1 MRSAFLWPGDFR
13 LTDQERF
20 SLDPESGLPLYLQI
34 AHEFI
39 YRIETGIL
47 KTDDKLPGIRKLA
60 KELGVSFLTVDKAYK
75 WLGERR
81 VVAAMPGV
89 GVKVILTLD
98 SAADAKQRKRLSLF
112 AEKVVADAVKNRL
125 DLMLMAQT
133 VLHRARTHQSN
144 AAAQKLLFVECL
156 PEYVDDYIAELR
168 RALAESNVDIQGILT
183 TDLDRAGI
191 AKKGGGSELDSADY
205 VMTTLY
211 HYDFVQRKV
220 ERHGIKVVALSHTLD
235 QDAIR
240 RIVSIPQDRRIG
252 VLLGPVDPPRSIIK
266 TIEFYRDL
274 APGSISFAVITDP
287 KAVRSLVAK
296 SEILIHTTACSEF
309 IASLPGEKP
318 DTILIRF
325 VPDQEAINK
334 TLMLLN
340 RDKNNAS
347 RTLRS
352 GIRIGD

>member
-1 MRSAFLWPGDFR
+1 

-47 KTDDKLPGIRKLA
+47 RADDRLPGIRKLA

-81 VVAAMPGV
+81 VVAAIPGV

-98 SAADAKQRKRLSLF
+98 SAADAKQRKRLSQF
-112 AEKVVADAVKNRL
+112 ADKVVADAVKNRL

-133 VLHRARTHQSN
+133 VLHRARSHQGDSTRRRV
-144 AAAQKLLFVECL
+144 LFVECL
-156 PEYVDDYIAELR
+156 PGYVDDYIAELGR
-168 RALAESNVDIQGILT
+168 SLAESNVDITGILT
-183 TDLDRAGI
+183 ADLEKAASAR
-191 AKKGGGSELDSADY
+191 KGAGSELDSADY

-211 HYDFVQRKV
+211 HYDFVQRMV
-220 ERHGIKVVALSHTLD
+220 ERHGIKAVALSHTID
-235 QDAIR
+235 QEAIR
-240 RIVSIPQDRRIG
+240 KIVSLPSDLRIG

-296 SEILIHTTACSEF
+296 SEILIHSAACSSF
-309 IASLPGEKP
+309 VASLPGEKP
-318 DTILIRF
+318 KTILIRF

-334 TLMLLN
+334 AQMLLS
-340 RDKNNAS
+340 RDQTNAAT
-347 RTLRS
+347 TLRNRR
-352 GIRIGD
+352 RISE

>member
-1 MRSAFLWPGDFR
+1 

-47 KTDDKLPGIRKLA
+47 KADDRLPGIRKLA

-81 VVAAMPGV
+81 VVAAIPGV

-98 SAADAKQRKRLSLF
+98 SAADAKQRKRLSQF
-112 AEKVVADAVKNRL
+112 ADKVVADAVKNRL

-133 VLHRARTHQSN
+133 VLHRARSHQGDSTRR
-144 AAAQKLLFVECL
+144 KVLFVECL
-156 PEYVDDYIAELR
+156 PGYVDDYIAELGR
-168 RALAESNVDIQGILT
+168 SLAESNVDITGILT
-183 TDLDRAGI
+183 ADLEKAASAR
-191 AKKGGGSELDSADY
+191 KGAGSELDSADY

-211 HYDFVQRKV
+211 HYDFVQRMV
-220 ERHGIKVVALSHTLD
+220 ERHGIKAVALSHTID
-235 QDAIR
+235 QEAIR
-240 RIVSIPQDRRIG
+240 KIVSLPSDLKLG

-296 SEILIHTTACSEF
+296 SEILIHSAACSSF
-309 IASLPGEKP
+309 MASLPGEKP

-334 TLMLLN
+334 AQMLLS
-340 RDKNNAS
+340 RDQTNAS
-347 RTLRS
+347 TRLRNRR
-352 GIRIGD
+352 RISE